1 MSSALD
7 GIVVLDLTRRF
18 SGSLAS
24 AFLGDFGAR
33 VIRLD
38 LLPLKPTQHEGGWNY
53 EADLIHRNK
62 QSLAVDPKDP
72 RGAAILRQLMGK
84 VDVVVTDWERPDL
97 VAAGFTYTEAAA
109 EKSDIIF
116 ARLSGFG
123 PVGPDRDLPTIDELA
138 AARCGLM
145 PVLPQLGQPPAYT
158 AAGIAHAAVML
169 ALGVMTALFHRDVS
183 GEGQEVDVSLFGA
196 NIYSATMDV
205 GAVLAMGPIERL
217 LTPVKMTDPY
227 NPIMGAL
234 YATADGY
241 WVMLTMPDTERWWRG
256 FCAVVGLSPDDSR
269 YNSHDKRTAT
279 NREELIRE
287 LVSIFRSQ
295 PASYWRPIFEKNQVP
310 CNIYENFSYP
320 ANDPQASLNR
330 YVIELDH
337 PSFGKIKSMGF
348 PVYMSDTTARLNSLA
363 PCTGQHTAQVLSE
376 LLGYP
381 EANIFDLTAAGV
393 VG

>member
-1 MSSALD
+1 MSRVLG

-18 SGSLAS
+18 SGALAS

-38 LLPLKPTQHEGGWNY
+38 LLPMKPRPHDGGWNY

-72 RGAAILRQLMGK
+72 RGAAILRQLLGK
-84 VDVVVTDWERPDL
+84 ADVVVTDWERPDL
-97 VAAGFTYTEAAA
+97 VAANFTYADAAA
-109 EKSDIIF
+109 ERPDIIF

-123 PVGPDRDLPTIDELA
+123 PVGPDRDLPTLDELA

-145 PVLPQLGQPPAYT
+145 PILPQLGQPPAYT
-158 AAGIAHAAVML
+158 AAGVAHAAVML
-169 ALGVMTALFHRDVS
+169 ALGVMTALFHREVS

-205 GAVLAMGPIERL
+205 GAILAMGVSERL
-217 LTPVKMTDPY
+217 LTPVSMTDPY

-241 WVMLTMPDTERWWRG
+241 WVMLTMPDTERWWRV
-256 FCAVVGLSPDDSR
+256 FCAAVGLSPDDPR

-287 LVSIFRSQ
+287 LVSIFRAQ
-295 PASYWRPIFEKNQVP
+295 PASYWRPVFAEHQVP
-310 CNIYENFSYP
+310 CNIYEDFSYP
-320 ANDPQASLNR
+320 ANDQQARINR

-337 PSFGKIKSMGF
+337 PSFGTIKSMGF
-348 PVYMSDTTARLNSLA
+348 PIYMSESTARLDSLA
-363 PCTGQHTAQVLSE
+363 PCVGQHTAQVLSE
-376 LLGYP
+376 ILGYP
-381 EANIFDLTAAGV
+381 EANIYDLTAAGV
-393 VG
+393 VS

>member
-18 SGSLAS
+18 SGSLTS

-38 LLPLKPTQHEGGWNY
+38 LLPLQPKQHDGRWNY

-72 RGAAILRQLMGK
+72 RGAAILRQLLAK
-84 VDVVVTDWERPDL
+84 ADVVITDWERPDL
-97 VAAGFTYTEAAA
+97 VDLGFTYAAVAA
-109 EKSDIIF
+109 EKPDIIF

-123 PVGPDRDLPTIDELA
+123 PAGADRDLPTIDELA

-158 AAGIAHAAVML
+158 AAGVAHAAMML
-169 ALGVMTALFHRDVS
+169 GLGVMTALFHRDIS

-205 GAVLAMGPIERL
+205 GAVLAMGAIERL

-256 FCAVVGLSPDDSR
+256 FCSVVGLSPDDSR
-269 YNSHDKRTAT
+269 YNSHDKRTST
-279 NREELIRE
+279 NREELIRD
-287 LVSIFRSQ
+287 LVSIFRAQ
-295 PASYWRPIFEKNQVP
+295 PASYWRPIFEQHQVP
-310 CNIYENFSYP
+310 CNIYENFAYP
-320 ANDPQASLNR
+320 ANDVQASINR
-330 YVIELDH
+330 YIIELDH

-348 PVYMSDTTARLNSLA
+348 PIYMSDTAARLNSLA

-376 LLGYP
+376 LLGYS
-381 EANIFDLTAAGV
+381 ETSICDLTAAGV
-393 VG
+393 VD